1 MNGQECLKEKNNM
14 TKTIYVLE
22 FSREDSEN
30 ESEWFV
36 AEVGLDYD
44 QLKQLAYKHL
54 SDTVY
59 EGYID
64 DNPDFNIHEEVT
76 VEGVYSVSPE
86 LIKEV
91 VDSYKEEK

>member
-1 MNGQECLKEKNNM
+1 M

-36 AEVGLDYD
+36 AEVGLEYEK
-44 QLKQLAYKHL
+44 LEELAYKHL
-54 SDTVY
+54 ENSIYD
-59 EGYID
+59 GYAED
-64 DNPDFNIHEEVT
+64 DEDFDIHNEVT
-76 VEGVYSVSPE
+76 VEGVYSVAPE